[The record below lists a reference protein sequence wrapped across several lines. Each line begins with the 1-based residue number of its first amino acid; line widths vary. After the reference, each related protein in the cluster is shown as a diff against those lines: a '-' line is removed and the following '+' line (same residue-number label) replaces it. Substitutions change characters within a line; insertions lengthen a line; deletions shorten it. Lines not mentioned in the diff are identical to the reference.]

1 MVPPVAAMNATGSG
15 TGQNTVGGTASR
27 LSHNA
32 RTRLILRRLLAD
44 NARQRARQ
52 RGALSVFTAIAIVVL
67 IGFVGLAVDTGRM
80 LTAHAELQSAVDA
93 CALSAA
99 LELNGRA
106 DAPARAVNAGRFV
119 GNRNRVD
126 FQSGPVAISTT
137 GVTFA
142 QALAGPYLTANA
154 IAGSSATYV
163 QCRADVAGIAT
174 FFMKVLGVS
183 SVDLAATAK
192 ASVAPSQS
200 VCAMP
205 MALFEGSSTGSDPNN
220 FDYRLGDVIPITGQ
234 NTGRGFFTW
243 ADVLNSTS
251 DNTLTP
257 YKNAL
262 VKYGTCGALTAP
274 GRCLGTKT
282 GEVASLVE
290 EWNTRFGLYKSYT
303 PQTAVPDLTG
313 YGYNPATLNDPSV
326 LADYADIR
334 APARSAYQGSI
345 PSYTIPMNVNRDY
358 GAPYRR
364 LAVMPVVRDDA
375 ACGSSA
381 KKLVGWA
388 CVLLLKPVSTAND
401 DPAKIMF
408 ISRAD
413 SPSSPCRASGTAG
426 GAGAIG
432 PLVPVIVQ

>member
-1 MVPPVAAMNATGSG
+1 MQHSGRKTGLRGLLHHGISG
-15 TGQNTVGGTASR
+15 REN
-27 LSHNA
+27 
-32 RTRLILRRLLAD
+32 
-44 NARQRARQ
+44 Q
-52 RGALSVFTAIAIVVL
+52 RGALSLFTAIAIVVL

-80 LTAHAELQSAVDA
+80 LAVRSELQSAVDA

-106 DAPARAVNAGRFV
+106 DAVARAVSAGRFV
-119 GNRNRVD
+119 GNRNRAT
-126 FQSGPVAISTT
+126 FQSSPVAIAST
-137 GVTFA
+137 GVTFSST
-142 QALAGPYLTANA
+142 LAGPYLSAAAITGANA
-154 IAGSSATYV
+154 NYV
-163 QCRADVAGIAT
+163 QCRADIVGVAT
-174 FFMKVLGVS
+174 FFLKILGLS
-183 SVDLAATAK
+183 AVDLSATAK

-205 MALFEGSSTGSDPNN
+205 MALFEGGSAGSDPVN
-220 FDYRLGDVIPITGQ
+220 FDYRPGDIVTITGQ

-243 ADVLNSTS
+243 ADVLNSTA
-251 DNTLTP
+251 DKTLTP
-257 YKNAL
+257 YKTAL
-262 VKYGTCGALTAP
+262 IQYGSCGALTAP
-274 GRCLGTKT
+274 GRCLAVKT

-290 EWNTRFGLYKSYT
+290 EWNTRFGVYKSYT
-303 PQTAVPDLTG
+303 PQQAIPDLTG
-313 YGYNPATLNDPSV
+313 YGYNPAVTNDV
-326 LADYADIR
+326 TVIADYADVR
-334 APARSAYQGSI
+334 VPARSPYQGSI
-345 PSYTIPMNVNRDY
+345 PAFTIPLNVNKTY

-401 DPAKIMF
+401 DPAKVMF

-413 SPSSPCRASGTAG
+413 STSSPCRASGTAG